1 MCIRDR
7 DEGIAVLLISSELD
21 EIMALSDRIVVMY
34 RGSIIGE
41 VLNKETTRQ
50 ELGLLMAGVKS
61 DSENIHHSVP

>member
-1 MCIRDR
+1 
-7 DEGIAVLLISSELD
+7 
-21 EIMALSDRIVVMY
+21 VVMY

-61 DSENIHHSVP
+61 DSENIHLSAP